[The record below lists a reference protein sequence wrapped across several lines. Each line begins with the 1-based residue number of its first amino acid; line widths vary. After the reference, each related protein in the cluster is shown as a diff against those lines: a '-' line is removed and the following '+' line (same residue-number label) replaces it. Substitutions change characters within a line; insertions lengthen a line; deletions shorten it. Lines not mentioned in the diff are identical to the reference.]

1 MKLKCGLLG
10 ETLKHSYSK
19 LLHKVFSDYDYELY
33 EVTREEAERIIKSRE
48 FSGLNVTIPYK
59 ELAFS
64 LCDEV
69 DEFAKE
75 AKSVNTVTYRDGKI
89 RGANTDVFGFISM
102 VKSKNISFCDKNVLI
117 LGSGGTSKT
126 AYLASKTMGAGSI
139 TVVSRSGE
147 VNYNNIYERT
157 DAEIIVNTTPLGMYP
172 KNGVSPVD
180 IKRFPKLS
188 GVVDVVY
195 NPEKTSLL
203 FDAEE
208 LGIPNAGGLHMLA
221 AQGFRASELFL
232 GEKLPESLIGD
243 AVKSIRG
250 LTRNIILIGMPG
262 SGKSSVGKILSE
274 KLSRSF
280 VDTDEV
286 IKERFGAPSD
296 IIKEKG
302 EAYFRKLETGVI
314 SEICREKGLV
324 IATGGGVVE
333 REENF
338 RPIRQNGKVY
348 LISRSLSLLDRTDRP
363 LSTDIEAL
371 FERRKDKYERFS
383 DVKIENNGTPESA
396 ADMIIS
402 DFDKDVM

>member
-19 LLHKVFSDYDYELY
+19 LLHKVFSDYEYELY

-89 RGANTDVFGFISM
+89 CGANTDVFGFISM

-302 EAYFRKLETGVI
+302 EAYFRKLETEVT

-402 DFDKDVM
+402 DFNKDVM